1 MGICLSLVLSAARR
15 SVPPFAGIPRE
26 GTPPNAIGGHH
37 IIIIGKK
44 LNTGQSSTDE
54 GGGAVWAGHSNGII
68 TVCRYEYSINAVESD
83 GILAENSLCK

>member
-15 SVPPFAGIPRE
+15 SVPLSPEFPAK
-26 GTPPNAIGGHH
+26 GHRQMQLVD
-37 IIIIGKK
+37 ITSSLLGKK

-83 GILAENSLCK
+83 GILAEDSLCK